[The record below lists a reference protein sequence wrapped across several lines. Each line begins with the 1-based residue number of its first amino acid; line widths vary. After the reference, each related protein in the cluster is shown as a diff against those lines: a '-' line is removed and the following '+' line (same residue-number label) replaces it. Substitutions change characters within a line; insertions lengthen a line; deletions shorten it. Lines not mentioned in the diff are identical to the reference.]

1 MKILPLFALSAV
13 ALCLAGCE
21 IDLGIKGDGQV
32 VTVQQQI
39 GPFTEISGRGALR
52 IEWRS
57 GAPSLSVTTD
67 RNLTQ
72 YLEAKNSG
80 NRLELQMRE
89 RVRPTHGIKIVVT
102 SPTLNGAKM
111 SGAADLIAHGITGS
125 TFAVQTKGAA
135 NVILDGTVDELL
147 ADLTGAAKLKAGDL
161 KAQTVEISTTGATD
175 AWVHAEQKLR
185 VAITGAGDVTYSGN
199 PPTIERK
206 ITGAGSI
213 RHKD

>member
-13 ALCLAGCE
+13 ALCLPGCE
-21 IDLGIKGDGQV
+21 IDLGTKGNGQV

-39 GPFTEISGRGALR
+39 GPFTEISAKGGLR

-57 GAPSLSVTTD
+57 GAPSLSLTTD
-67 RNLTQ
+67 QNLTQ
-72 YLEAKNSG
+72 YFEVKNSG
-80 NRLELQMRE
+80 NRLELKMRE
-89 RVRPTHGIKIVVT
+89 RVRPTHGVKIVLT
-102 SPTLNGAKM
+102 GPSLSGAKL
-111 SGAADLIAHGITGS
+111 SGAADLVAHGVTGS

-135 NVILDGTVDELL
+135 DVIVDGTVNQLL
-147 ADLTGAAKLKAGDL
+147 ADMTGAAKLKASDL

-199 PPTIERK
+199 PATIEK
-206 ITGAGSI
+206 KVTGAGSI